1 MRIIKL
7 IPLLL
12 ITAMLFGCGKVSE
25 IIGKDLSAELMENA
39 SFSERLEEIGTESAA
54 KRYLL
59 NSDDYSSITAYVGTA
74 STCDEFV
81 IVKTDDAEGV
91 VAKLNDYR
99 ESKRK
104 EYEKYRPN
112 ETKKLDNAIVEVYE
126 DAVVMIITNDTDIA
140 QEAYNEYLKK

>member
-1 MRIIKL
+1 MKIIKL

-25 IIGKDLSAELMENA
+25 IIGEDLAAQLMENA
-39 SFSERLEEIGTESAA
+39 SFSERLEEIDTESAA
-54 KRYLL
+54 KRYFLA
-59 NSDDYSSITAYVGTA
+59 STDYSSITAYTGTA
-74 STCDEFV
+74 ATCDEFV
-81 IVKTDDAEGV
+81 VVKTADTETV

-104 EYEKYRPN
+104 EYEKYRPQ
-112 ETKKLDNAIVEVYE
+112 ETKKLDTAIVEVYE

-140 QEAYNEYLKK
+140 REAYNEYLKK